1 MAITLSFE
9 GFSGSPEELKRA
21 LRSGRVAV
29 RQLPLLRLIE
39 QALEQVAELDLPER
53 GSLLP
58 ILAELLERKLR
69 ALLRLDLEE
78 PEEDEDEGESLVGLL
93 VELDE
98 AVRFLL
104 ERAEARSLVIRV
116 PPAEL
121 PRDRRLARLSPATLR
136 HYAQRYLRPRAL
148 LPSEERFGVA
158 EAWSWLLQRLRR
170 ARWLWFSRLGL
181 SGWAERTVAFAAL
194 LEAVRSGQV
203 RLQQEEPFAD
213 LLIELEPDEEQR
225 TA

>member
-9 GFSGSPEELKRA
+9 GFSGSPEELKKA
-21 LRSGRVAV
+21 LRNGRVSV
-29 RQLPLLRLIE
+29 RSLPLLQLID
-39 QALEQVAELDLPER
+39 QALEQVAGLDLPER

-69 ALLRLDLEE
+69 ALLRLDDEE
-78 PEEDEDEGESLVGLL
+78 PEDGEEDGESLVGLL

-121 PRDRRLARLSPATLR
+121 PRDRRLARLSVATLHR
-136 HYAQRYLRPRAL
+136 YARRYIRPQAL
-148 LPSEERFGVA
+148 IPNEERFGVA
-158 EAWSWLLQRLRR
+158 EAWRWLLSRLRN
-170 ARWLWFSRLGL
+170 AGWLWFSRLGL
-181 SGWAERTVAFAAL
+181 ASWADRTVAFAAL
-194 LEAVRSGQV
+194 LEGVRNRRI
-203 RLQQEEPFAD
+203 RLVQEEPFAD
-213 LLIELEPDEEQR
+213 LLIELEPEEEQR
-225 TA
+225 PA